1 MDDILYR
8 IKNYNTGVD
17 YIQEKKNFKK
27 RFSYVVIVLYI
38 KIIKRGIIQ
47 CNRS

>member
-17 YIQEKKNFKK
+17 YIHEQKTLKN
-27 RFSYVVIVLYI
+27 VLVT
-38 KIIKRGIIQ
+38 
-47 CNRS
+47 